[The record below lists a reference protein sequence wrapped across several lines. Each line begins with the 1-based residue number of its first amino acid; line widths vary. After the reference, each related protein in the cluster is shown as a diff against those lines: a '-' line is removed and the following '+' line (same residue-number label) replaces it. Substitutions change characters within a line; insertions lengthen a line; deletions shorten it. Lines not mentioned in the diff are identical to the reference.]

1 MISALLT
8 VGSFLKMS
16 KFPIRDIVQQFLPQ
30 LIQDNAL
37 NGHQKS
43 TLHLIGM
50 CKTVALGGH
59 RERCDQCHFT
69 RIHYNSCG
77 NRNCPSCQGINKDQW
92 IHNRQHDLLPVP
104 YFHCVFT
111 VPSELHSYFRYN
123 KKILYDLLLTT
134 ARLTLDAFGL
144 DPKHGIGAKIG
155 GINVLHTWTQQL
167 AFHPHVHCI
176 VPAGGIT
183 QTNTWKSS
191 SKKPSFLFPVK
202 AMSALFRGKFLAQL
216 KILIHNDQIILP
228 DDVRHE
234 HQQTISELYLMDW
247 VAYAKKAFG
256 GPQQVLEYLAR
267 YTHKICISNH
277 RIIQVTD
284 SHVTFRYLD
293 RKNKTSNIKTLQGIQ
308 FLKLFAEHILPKGF
322 VKIRHFGFLAS
333 RVKKQH
339 LKAIRKSLNV
349 TINDPP
355 QKRSPREFIT
365 FITGV
370 DPYICPCC
378 LEGEMVITAVI
389 PATRGSPIRVYRRP
403 FSSERTV
410 KLG

>member
-1 MISALLT
+1 
-8 VGSFLKMS
+8 MS
-16 KFPIRDIVQQFLPQ
+16 KFLFRDVVQQFLPQ
-30 LIQDNAL
+30 LIQDNSL
-37 NGHQKS
+37 NGHQRS

-59 RERCDQCHFT
+59 REQCDQCDFN

-111 VPSELHSYFRYN
+111 VPSKLHIYFRYN
-123 KKILYDLLLTT
+123 KKILYDLLMTT
-134 ARLTLDAFGL
+134 TRLTLDEFGL

-155 GINVLHTWTQQL
+155 GITLLHTWTQQL

-183 QTNTWKSS
+183 QANTWKSS
-191 SKKPSFLFPVK
+191 SKKPSFLFPVR

-216 KILIHNDQIILP
+216 KVLIENNQISLP
-228 DDVRHE
+228 DNMSQNQ
-234 HQQTISELYLMDW
+234 QQTISELYNTEW

-267 YTHKICISNH
+267 YTHKICIANH
-277 RIIQVTD
+277 RIIQVNHT
-284 SHVTFRYLD
+284 HVTFRYLD
-293 RKNKTSNIKTLQGIQ
+293 RKNKKSSIKTIPGLQ

-333 RVKKQH
+333 RVKKRD
-339 LKAIRKSLNV
+339 LEAIRKFLGVDNP
-349 TINDPP
+349 DPP
-355 QKRSPREFIT
+355 QKKSPREFIT

-370 DPYICPCC
+370 DPYFCPCC
-378 LEGEMVITAVI
+378 LKGEMVITTVI
-389 PATRGSPIRVYRRP
+389 PATRGSPIRVFRRP
-403 FSSERTV
+403 FSSDRTV
-410 KLG
+410 CLG